1 MARFFMPVF
10 PALVLASL
18 VLASLVLAS
27 PVALSQN
34 RADPG
39 TPAPKRGERAPAMQ
53 PQATTL
59 ENLFEKLAVAKDAP
73 EARVLANQIERR
85 WLRSGSDTTDLLM
98 GRVLQVMNA
107 KDHEAALDLLDYII
121 LLRPEWAEAYN
132 KRATVM
138 FMMDDYDGS
147 MRDIRATLAREPRHY
162 GALAG
167 LGMIFQ
173 RTENNKSAYA
183 AFNRALAIHPYLG
196 GIKDAVER
204 LKFDVEDKKL

>member
-1 MARFFMPVF
+1 MARFFVSILL
-10 PALVLASL
+10 ALF
-18 VLASLVLAS
+18 LAS
-27 PVALSQN
+27 PAAVAQN
-34 RADPG
+34 RAEPG
-39 TPAPKRGERAPAMQ
+39 APAPKRGERAPAVP

-59 ENLFEKLAVAKDAP
+59 EGLFEKLAVAKEAS
-73 EARVLANQIERR
+73 EARVLASQIERR

-98 GRVLQVMNA
+98 GRVLQVMTA
-107 KDHEAALDLLDYII
+107 KDHEAALDLLDYIV

-138 FMMDDYDGS
+138 FLMDDYDGA
-147 MRDIRATLAREPRHY
+147 MRDIRLTLAREPRHY

-167 LGMIFQ
+167 LGMILQ

-183 AFNRALAIHPYLG
+183 AFNRALAIHPHLG
-196 GIKDAVER
+196 GIKAAVER